1 MMWIFGQVWFACL
14 VGFAAGVLLDWVVR
28 VRPLANRVADLESR
42 LEADGRSAR
51 ADAVANGGSMF
62 ERGTYDRP
70 GRFDSTGF
78 GGDSSRGLL
87 TPASAADHGSLASD
101 LLEHETS
108 ASSSAGVE
116 PASGVEDYP
125 GVARLSGIWADEA
138 AEEAATSSWQP
149 SSSQPVTHDHDM
161 DEQDWDRLADDE
173 PTLEGS
179 ESLTPTS
186 VTPLIPSSD
195 ADEQYLEFLRAGG
208 AADPD
213 APSSDVAA
221 AEVTSVLPYAVPGE
235 EQVAGYQAYEAYE
248 EFSGNG
254 YGTNGHDYQAADDYS
269 DEEYQHDGYQIVDY
283 QQEDLSEP
291 AESSS
296 PLPHRST
303 SEFGR
308 RYAPFEIPFGQ
319 LDNSDVQPHGNEVT
333 PIGEGGFQPF
343 AKPQGEVDAAESTDP
358 SSWFDLTD
366 PGPGSVGA
374 ASMTG
379 RMLPVGLPG
388 EDHPDLLGTS
398 VFGGEEDPV
407 YQEEAAPRSLF
418 EPVIA
423 PGNDQDDYA
432 FDGPSAFDPPTF
444 DPTGGQ
450 GTTPRPIRVR
460 TGMDPMPSNGAS
472 HGLATDYAPTAESS
486 FTPTAEAPFMSQV
499 ESSFGAPSQSSF
511 ASPAGSSGSSGDR
524 PAGPFGPGSALPLP
538 DGTAPSSEF
547 RVKARTSSMVFHT
560 ESSPFYDRLEPQVW
574 FRDPKDAQRA
584 GFTSWERPRSW

>member
-28 VRPLANRVADLESR
+28 VRPLANRVVDLETR

-62 ERGTYDRP
+62 ERGMYDRP

-87 TPASAADHGSLASD
+87 TPASPADHGSLAAD

-108 ASSSAGVE
+108 SAPGDIE
-116 PASGVEDYP
+116 PSGGGVEDYP
-125 GVARLSGIWADEA
+125 GVARLSGIWADEP
-138 AEEAATSSWQP
+138 AEEPLTSWQSVP
-149 SSSQPVTHDHDM
+149 PAEPTIPDQQEWEPVDK
-161 DEQDWDRLADDE
+161 EWDRPVGE
-173 PTLEGS
+173 PSWEDA
-179 ESLTPTS
+179 EAATPTS
-186 VTPLIPSSD
+186 VTPLIPPAD
-195 ADEQYLEFLRAGG
+195 ADEQYLDFLRAGA
-208 AADPD
+208 AADAD
-213 APSSDVAA
+213 GSSEVAST
-221 AEVTSVLPYAVPGE
+221 EVTSVLPYAVPGE
-235 EQVAGYQAYEAYE
+235 ESVEGYQAYEAYE

-254 YGTNGHDYQAADDYS
+254 YGTNGHQDDYQG
-269 DEEYQHDGYQIVDY
+269 EEYRGEDYQHDGFQIVDY

-291 AESSS
+291 VESSS

-303 SEFGR
+303 SDLGR

-319 LDNSDVQPHGNEVT
+319 LDNSDVQPHGSEIT
-333 PIGEGGFQPF
+333 PIGAGGFLPF
-343 AKPQGEVDAAESTDP
+343 EKPQGEDAVESTDP
-358 SSWFDLTD
+358 SSWFDMTD
-366 PGPGSVGA
+366 PGPGSGGLSASGGLSGPGGLPGSVGSVGS
-374 ASMTG
+374 ASMTS
-379 RMLPVGLPG
+379 RMLPVGQPG
-388 EDHPDLLGTS
+388 EEHPDLLRTS

-407 YQEEAAPRSLF
+407 YQEEGQPRSLF

-423 PGNDQDDYA
+423 PDVQHDDYA
-432 FDGPSAFDPPTF
+432 AGAPVFDAPPMF

-460 TGMDPMPSNGAS
+460 TGMDPMPSNGAAHS
-472 HGLATDYAPTAESS
+472 LATDTEFAPTGE
-486 FTPTAEAPFMSQV
+486 TAP
-499 ESSFGAPSQSSF
+499 
-511 ASPAGSSGSSGDR
+511 
-524 PAGPFGPGSALPLP
+524 GPFGPGSALPLP

-560 ESSPFYDRLEPQVW
+560 ESSPFYERLEPQVW

>member
-1 MMWIFGQVWFACL
+1 MWIFGQVWFACL

-28 VRPLANRVADLESR
+28 VRPLASRVVDLETR

-51 ADAVANGGSMF
+51 ADAVAGGGSMF
-62 ERGTYDRP
+62 ERGRYEAP

-87 TPASAADHGSLASD
+87 TPASQADHGSLAAD

-108 ASSSAGVE
+108 SGSGSNSGAVE

-138 AEEAATSSWQP
+138 AEESATSWQP
-149 SSSQPVTHDHDM
+149 SPPPVPTAHIPTAADHDV
-161 DEQDWDRLADDE
+161 DDHEEWNRSADE
-173 PTLEGS
+173 PTWEGS
-179 ESLTPTS
+179 ESVTPTS
-186 VTPLIPSSD
+186 VTPLIPSAD

-213 APSSDVAA
+213 TSSPDVTAT
-221 AEVTSVLPYAVPGE
+221 EVTSVLPYAAPGE
-235 EQVAGYQAYEAYE
+235 ESVEGYQAYEAYE

-254 YGTNGHDYQAADDYS
+254 YGTNGHDYQSEDYGRE
-269 DEEYQHDGYQIVDY
+269 DQHGGYEIVDY

-291 AESSS
+291 IESSS

-303 SEFGR
+303 SDLGR

-319 LDNSDVQPHGNEVT
+319 LDNSDVQPHSNEIT
-333 PIGEGGFQPF
+333 PIGQGGFQPF
-343 AKPQGEVDAAESTDP
+343 QKQDDEADAVDSTDP
-358 SSWFDLTD
+358 ASWFDLTD
-366 PGPGSVGA
+366 PGPGSIGA
-374 ASMTG
+374 ASMTS

-398 VFGGEEDPV
+398 VFGGDEDPV
-407 YQEEAAPRSLF
+407 YQEEGAARSLF

-423 PGNDQDDYA
+423 PDIHQDDYA
-432 FDGPSAFDPPTF
+432 GAAFEAPPAFDPTA
-444 DPTGGQ
+444 GQ

-460 TGMDPMPSNGAS
+460 TGMDPMPSNGAAHS
-472 HGLATDYAPTAESS
+472 LATDTDYAPTVETP
-486 FTPTAEAPFMSQV
+486 FTPASEM
-499 ESSFGAPSQSSF
+499 F
-511 ASPAGSSGSSGDR
+511 ASPTSETQFGSTGER

-560 ESSPFYDRLEPQVW
+560 ESSPFYERLEPQVW
-574 FRDPKDAQRA
+574 FRDPQDAQRA
-584 GFTSWERPRSW
+584 GFTSWERPRTW